1 MPWQE
6 TSPMDQRLRFL
17 SDQQRGLYDM
27 RELRAR
33 YGISRKTGYRWLARD
48 EAEGTVGLAC
58 QSTAEISHLADI

>member
-33 YGISRKTGYRWLARD
+33 YRWLARD